1 MTFTVDISVH
11 SLLSLPA
18 LQNFLILML
27 QQNYRKM
34 AKHLPLTRTTIIF
47 LIATLLL
54 FYSYSSS
61 EYSVQKTTGNEWQE
75 PEQLEAS
82 DSMRMTD
89 SDVAKANQYPYMVS

>member
-1 MTFTVDISVH
+1 
-11 SLLSLPA
+11 
-18 LQNFLILML
+18 ML

-89 SDVAKANQYPYMVS
+89 SDVSKANQYPYIVS

>member
-1 MTFTVDISVH
+1 
-11 SLLSLPA
+11 LLSLPA

-34 AKHLPLTRTTIIF
+34 AKHLPSRPTIIF

-54 FYSYSSS
+54 FYSYLFS

-89 SDVAKANQYPYMVS
+89 RDVAKANQYPYMVS